1 MFCLFFI
8 TACFIDCSKLL
19 EFLLTRVYIKQVFQI
34 GFVSV
39 PFLLFVNFKVCTHW
53 VLNLKNEC
61 LDVQNFLLKPVIGT
75 PDLLVE
81 NKKASIYFWWQ
92 TELSWQNTSCGATK
106 FIKCVS
112 LLQSQLLLSAWHK
125 KSLFPES
132 LYRHDSPSQLFITLH
147 HIWSR

>member
-81 NKKASIYFWWQ
+81 NKKSIHIFLMTNRTVMTKHIVWSNQIHKMRLFVAIATFVVCVAQKVIVSRELIQ
-92 TELSWQNTSCGATK
+92 T
-106 FIKCVS
+106 
-112 LLQSQLLLSAWHK
+112 
-125 KSLFPES
+125 
-132 LYRHDSPSQLFITLH
+132 
-147 HIWSR
+147 